1 MKVGIACDHG
11 GYELKQTI
19 ASFLEQ
25 TGVTFKDYGA
35 YELDPLDDFPD
46 YIIPLARAVQGGEVN
61 RGIAICGSGI
71 GASVAANKVAGIRA
85 SLVTDTYSA
94 HQGVE
99 HDDMNVICLG
109 GRITGVALALEIVN
123 SFLEA
128 NYQGGEKYQR
138 RLDKIIALEQNTTP
152 KNN

>member
-138 RLDKIIALEQNTTP
+138 RLDKIIALEQITTP